1 VTRTGEQAA
10 VGLRSQRGPV
20 LIAVMLSS
28 GLVALDSTI
37 IATAVP
43 SIVTDLG
50 GFAQY
55 PWLFSIYLLTQA
67 VTVPLY
73 GKFAD
78 VLGRKPVMFFG
89 IGVFLLGSVLCGFAW
104 NMLSLIVFR
113 GVQGIGAGAVLPISV
128 TIIGDI
134 YSVQERAR
142 VQGYTASVWGA
153 ASVLGPTLGGV
164 FSEYL
169 SWRWIFFVNVPVGA
183 LAVWMLAGHLHEQVI
198 RRRHRI
204 DAAGAALLT
213 AGCTLLILGLLEG
226 GVSWAWASAPS
237 AAVFACAA
245 LLIVAFVAVEMRA
258 AEPVLPMWVFGY
270 RTLNGGNVSALM
282 VGVVLIGLSSYVP
295 TFAQGVLHTGPLIAG
310 FVLAAMSVGW
320 PIASALS
327 GRAYMRIG
335 FRDTAA
341 IGAVVLVAGAIAC
354 LLLPQHTHLIVLAG
368 ACFLVGAGLGLN
380 STPVL
385 VALQSVVGWD
395 RRGVVTGTNMFFR
408 SMGSAVGAAVFGAIA
423 NTTLTDRFAHP
434 PPGLSGHL
442 PRSADATAL
451 VLNHR
456 GSETA
461 AVGQYVRASLY
472 QATHYVFAALLVASA
487 LCLLAVLAM
496 PRKTVALDPTGTAA
510 PPTP

>member
-1 VTRTGEQAA
+1 
-10 VGLRSQRGPV
+10 
-20 LIAVMLSS
+20 
-28 GLVALDSTI
+28 
-37 IATAVP
+37 
-43 SIVTDLG
+43 
-50 GFAQY
+50 
-55 PWLFSIYLLTQA
+55 
-67 VTVPLY
+67 
-73 GKFAD
+73 
-78 VLGRKPVMFFG
+78 
-89 IGVFLLGSVLCGFAW
+89 
-104 NMLSLIVFR
+104 
-113 GVQGIGAGAVLPISV
+113 
-128 TIIGDI
+128 
-134 YSVQERAR
+134 
-142 VQGYTASVWGA
+142 
-153 ASVLGPTLGGV
+153 
-164 FSEYL
+164 
-169 SWRWIFFVNVPVGA
+169 
-183 LAVWMLAGHLHEQVI
+183 
-198 RRRHRI
+198 
-204 DAAGAALLT
+204 
-213 AGCTLLILGLLEG
+213 
-226 GVSWAWASAPS
+226 
-237 AAVFACAA
+237 VFACAA
-245 LLIVAFVAVEMRA
+245 LLIVACVAVEMRA
-258 AEPVLPMWVFGY
+258 AEPVLPIWVFGY

-434 PPGLSGHL
+434 PAGLSGHL